1 MLTITTGTEWMVNTI
16 ITGTEYMV
24 NSWLI
29 LTIIT
34 GTEWMVNTILTSTE
48 YMVNT
53 GRGKRAPNHVD
64 DHSFCFSDTETDM
77 SGLYKQVFVS
87 QFNT

>member
-1 MLTITTGTEWMVNTI
+1 MVNTI
-16 ITGTEYMV
+16 ITGTEYIV
-24 NSWLI
+24 NTWLI

-34 GTEWMVNTILTSTE
+34 GTERIFNTIITSTE

-53 GRGKRAPNHVD
+53 GRGRRAPNHMD
-64 DHSFCFSDTETDM
+64 DHGFCFRDIETDM

-87 QFNT
+87 QFNI